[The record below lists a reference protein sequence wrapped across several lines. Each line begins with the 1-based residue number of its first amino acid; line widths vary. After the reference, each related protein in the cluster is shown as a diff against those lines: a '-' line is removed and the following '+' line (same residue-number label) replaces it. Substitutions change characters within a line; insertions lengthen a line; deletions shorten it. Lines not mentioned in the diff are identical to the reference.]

1 MIEYGKTC
9 KDYAA
14 AADRVGFSKQEITT
28 ICKKCTV
35 PHNYG
40 VRLRVSVPTECH
52 LFNAIIS
59 RFAVK
64 ELPPPPVRPC
74 DFIVGACRDY
84 VGAVFAWSRA
94 KKICVGCAGSG
105 RVPGVPGCA
114 LYDERNKQK

>member
-1 MIEYGKTC
+1 MIKYGKTC
-9 KDYAA
+9 KAYAA
-14 AADRVGFSKQEITT
+14 AADRVGFHRMTIAS

-35 PHNYG
+35 PHCFG
-40 VRLRVSVPTECH
+40 VRMSAKVPTECN

-59 RFAVK
+59 RFTVK
-64 ELPPPPVRPC
+64 ELTPAPRPC
-74 DFIVGACRDY
+74 DFIVGSCRDY
-84 VGAVFAWSRA
+84 VGAVCAWSRA